1 MITLLRS
8 IFLAR
13 ISLATFLLLSV
24 PVWIYGAVPRL
35 LSLRPDFTYEADIIS
50 RQKLYDAQ
58 VEDFAPETLSVGKL
72 FFDVVGKQDD
82 TLFVRGIFN
91 ARGATK
97 GKGRSVAR
105 IYGVSARTRENLKGA
120 GDRDRTGYLFAP
132 GNVGKQ
138 DFVSWPVHY
147 NAPAAFTFKGETEIE
162 GLTVYQYEAEF
173 QTNDPPLIGFY
184 RDEGDVPRD
193 LTFDIRLTYWVEP
206 VSGRLVTYEDRA
218 IGSSSSP
225 YGESQPY
232 SNSFYTPSRDSVLSQ
247 VQEAIYEKW
256 KAIIIS
262 YIIPSA
268 VGLLAI
274 FLLVSL
280 WHGSHRPMSGKG
292 EKESVSRLPIVI
304 PAIALLVLVLI
315 TLLVWRFA
323 QRITD
328 QQEQLWFAQ
337 EIDSMERAIT
347 TQVDSA
353 TRILENGL
361 KQGFTADTKERFDW
375 KAYMES
381 IDSDQHYPGLEGV
394 GFAAYVRSS
403 ERDAFLASARSADP
417 TYGISPPGNR
427 TEYAPVMHFET
438 LAKKDKP
445 ALGIDLLSDP
455 NLSASLLAARDTGS
469 SVLSPKVV
477 IARDQNGYEQ
487 VGVMLCTP
495 VYQGG
500 VRLSTVQER
509 RDNITGYLYHLIR
522 VSEMVEGALTNHN
535 PAFRLQVFDGIWE
548 YDPDKERELYARK
561 TSNVSTETEILS
573 KTRVA
578 YLLDR
583 AWTVNF
589 AVSSET
595 GLTSAQR
602 NLPTFALIIGLVFS
616 ILFSGIVYF
625 LTTSRR
631 RAERI
636 AQEMTRELSE
646 EEGQVEKQRALLS
659 LLLEHLPFGVFL
671 SNAGTGEILLV
682 NGVGKEL
689 LGDNAASVLGRNSP
703 SYLSAFCRPD
713 GQPYPKEE
721 FPLDMTLATGQVASK
736 DDILLHLPDGR
747 DVFIRATSALVQ
759 QDSGTERGTDT
770 ILILEDITKEQ
781 EINRA
786 KTDFVSLASHQLLTP
801 LTAIGWYVEMLLS
814 GDAGELNPDQK
825 QYLDEVSQGNK
836 RMVTLVTDLLNV
848 SRVDLGN
855 LAVHP
860 VPTDLPKTA
869 DSVLW
874 ELHAQVETK
883 KLSILK
889 EYDNTLSAFTADPTI
904 LRILLQN
911 LLSNAVKYTP
921 DGGTVRVS
929 ITKGI
934 QDVNIIVADTGYGI
948 PKAEQEK
955 IFSKFFRAENAR
967 VNVAEGNGLGLYIVK
982 FAVEQAGGTIRFESE
997 EGKGTTFFVTFPAT
1011 GMLERKGTKTLQ

>member
-1 MITLLRS
+1 MITFFRS

-13 ISLATFLLLSV
+13 ISLAIFLLLSV
-24 PVWIYGAVPRL
+24 PVWMYAAVPRL
-35 LSLRPDFTYEADIIS
+35 LALRSDFTYEADVIS

-58 VEDFAPETLSVGKL
+58 VSDFGPETLSVGKL
-72 FFDVVGKQDD
+72 FFDVVGRQEEI
-82 TLFVRGIFN
+82 LFVRGIFN

-105 IYGVSARTRENLKGA
+105 IYGIHAKTRENAKGS

-132 GNVGKQ
+132 GGLTKR
-138 DFVSWPVHY
+138 DFISWPVHY
-147 NAPAAFTFKGETEIE
+147 NFPAAFVFKGETEIE
-162 GLTVYQYEAEF
+162 GLAVHQYEAVF

-184 RDEGDVPRD
+184 RDQEDVPHH
-193 LTFDIRLTYWVEP
+193 LVFDIRLTYWIEP

-218 IGSSSSP
+218 IGSSNVP
-225 YGESQPY
+225 GQDPHPY
-232 SNSFYTPSRDSVLSQ
+232 SNSFYTPSRDSVLAQ
-247 VQEAIYEKW
+247 VHEATYEKW
-256 KAIIIS
+256 KVLIVTYVIPIAITLI
-262 YIIPSA
+262 A
-268 VGLLAI
+268 LL
-274 FLLVSL
+274 LLFSL
-280 WHGSHRPMSGKG
+280 WH
-292 EKESVSRLPIVI
+292 ESRRSATQAHPKRSTGRLPIVI
-304 PAIALLVLVLI
+304 PAVVVLVLFLI
-315 TLLVWRFA
+315 TLLAWRFA

-328 QQEQLWFAQ
+328 QQEQLWFSQ
-337 EIDSMERAIT
+337 EIDRMERAIA
-347 TQVDSA
+347 TQVDTA
-353 TRILENGL
+353 TSILENGL
-361 KQGFTADTKERFDW
+361 KQGFSNDEKERFDW
-375 KAYMES
+375 RSYTAS

-394 GFAAYVRSS
+394 GFAAYIRTA
-403 ERDAFLASARSADP
+403 ERDSFLAAARRSDP
-417 TYGISPPGNR
+417 TYGIQPPGDR
-427 TEYAPVMHFET
+427 AEYAPVMHFET
-438 LAKKDKP
+438 LTKKQKP

-455 NLSASLLAARDTGS
+455 HLSASLLAARDTGS

-509 RDNITGYLYHLIR
+509 RANITGYLYHLIR
-522 VSEMVEGALTNHN
+522 VSEMVEGALNNHN
-535 PAFRLQVFDGIWE
+535 PAFRIQVFDGIWE

-561 TSNVSTETEILS
+561 NSQLGIETATLA

-583 AWTVNF
+583 AWTINF
-589 AVSSET
+589 SVPAEI

-602 NLPTFALIIGLVFS
+602 NLPLFTLISGLVFS
-616 ILFSGIVYF
+616 VLFSGIVYF

-646 EEGQVEKQRALLS
+646 EERQVEKQRALLA

-671 SNAGTGEILLV
+671 SNAATGEILLV
-682 NGVGKEL
+682 NGVGKQL
-689 LGDNAASVLGRNSP
+689 LGDDAASVLGRDAT
-703 SYLSAFCRPD
+703 SYLSPFFKAD
-713 GQPYPKEE
+713 GQPYPKAE
-721 FPLDMTLATGQVASK
+721 FPLDMTLSTGQVASK
-736 DDILLHLPDGR
+736 DDILLRLHDGKEI
-747 DVFIRATSALVQ
+747 FIRATSALVRQ
-759 QDSGTERGTDT
+759 EGGTEGGTDT

-801 LTAIGWYVEMLLS
+801 LTAIGWYVEMLIS

-825 QYLDEVSQGNK
+825 QYLDEISQGNK

-860 VPTDLPKTA
+860 VPSDLPQTA
-869 DSVLW
+869 DSVLG
-874 ELHAQVETK
+874 ELHAQVEAK
-883 KLSILK
+883 KLVILK
-889 EYDNTLSAFTADPTI
+889 EYDRTLASFPSDPTI

-921 DGGTVRVS
+921 EGGTVRVA
-929 ITKGI
+929 ITRGI
-934 QDVNIIVADTGYGI
+934 QDVNVIVADTGYGI
-948 PKAEQEK
+948 PRAEQEK
-955 IFSKFFRAENAR
+955 IFTKFFRAENAR
-967 VNVAEGNGLGLYIVK
+967 LNVAEGNGLGLYIVK

-997 EGKGTTFFVTFPAT
+997 EGKGTTFFVTFPIT
-1011 GMLERKGTKTLQ
+1011 GMVGRKGTKTLQ

>member
-24 PVWIYGAVPRL
+24 PVWIYGAVPRFL
-35 LSLRPDFTYEADIIS
+35 ALRSDFTYEADIIS

-58 VEDFAPETLSVGKL
+58 VADFGPETLSVGKL
-72 FFDVVGKQDD
+72 FFDVVGKQND

-105 IYGVSARTRENLKGA
+105 IYGVSSRTRENLKGA

-132 GNVGKQ
+132 GNVGKR

-147 NAPAAFTFKGETEIE
+147 NSPAAFTFKGETEIE
-162 GLTVYQYEAEF
+162 GLSVHQYEAEF

-184 RDEGDVPRD
+184 RDEGDVPRN
-193 LTFDIRLTYWVEP
+193 LTFNIRLTYWVEP
-206 VSGRLVTYEDRA
+206 ISGRLVTYEDRA
-218 IGSSSSP
+218 IGSSNSP
-225 YGESQPY
+225 GQEPQPY
-232 SNSFYTPSRDSVLSQ
+232 SNSFYTPSRDSVLAQ
-247 VQEAIYEKW
+247 VQEATYEKW
-256 KAIIIS
+256 KAIIVS

-268 VGLLAI
+268 VALLAI
-274 FLLVSL
+274 FLLISL
-280 WHGSHRPMSGKG
+280 WHGSHHPVGK
-292 EKESVSRLPIVI
+292 EAKESTSNLPIVI

-315 TLLVWRFA
+315 TLVVWRFA

-328 QQEQLWFAQ
+328 QQEQLWFSQ

-347 TQVDSA
+347 MQVDSA

-361 KQGFTADTKERFDW
+361 KQGFATDTKERFDW
-375 KAYMES
+375 RAYVDS

-394 GFAAYVRSS
+394 GFAAYIRSS
-403 ERDAFLASARSADP
+403 ERDAFLASARRTDP

-438 LAKKDKP
+438 LTKKEKP

-487 VGVMLCTP
+487 IGVMLCTP

-561 TSNVSTETEILS
+561 TSNVSTEIEILS

-631 RAERI
+631 RAEGI
-636 AQEMTRELSE
+636 AQEMTRQLSDE
-646 EEGQVEKQRALLS
+646 KGQVEKQRALLS

-689 LGDNAASVLGRNSP
+689 LGNDAASVLGRDSA
-703 SYLSAFCRPD
+703 SYLSPFFKAD
-713 GQPYPKEE
+713 GQPYPKAE
-721 FPLDMTLATGQVASK
+721 FPLDMTLSSSHVASK
-736 DDILLHLPDGR
+736 DDIVLRLPSGKEI
-747 DVFIRATSALVQ
+747 FIRATSALVQ

-814 GDAGELNPDQK
+814 GDAGELNTDQK

-860 VPTDLPKTA
+860 TPTDLPKTA
-869 DSVLW
+869 DSVLF
-874 ELHAQVETK
+874 ELHSQIETK

-889 EYDNTLSAFTADPTI
+889 EYDGTLTTFPADTTI

-921 DGGTVRVS
+921 EGGTVRIS

-934 QDVNIIVADTGYGI
+934 QDVNVIVADTGYGI